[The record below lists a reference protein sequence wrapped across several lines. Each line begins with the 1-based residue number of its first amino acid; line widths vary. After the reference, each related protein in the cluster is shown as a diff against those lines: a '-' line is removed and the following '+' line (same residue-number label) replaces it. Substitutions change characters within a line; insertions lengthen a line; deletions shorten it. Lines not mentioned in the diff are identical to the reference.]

1 MASVIQK
8 HESTQKLKELLK
20 TLFQFDAIELDFGIY
35 RIMNYKR
42 TEIEN
47 FIESDLIKA
56 VEKEFEKYKAATR
69 KELNEEFQR
78 VKRQLVSSL
87 GESAL
92 ELSEVK
98 DEFQA
103 TPAAQNYLKAKKR
116 LEEVNITENIQS
128 QVFNDLYSFFS
139 RYYEDGDFI
148 SKRRYSSRQHKYAIP
163 YSGEEVKFHWA
174 NFDQYYVKTGEV
186 FKDYEFSSKGWK
198 FIFTTVFAD
207 VEAGNIKGRSRY
219 FFLSPDE
226 AINVDSQDK
235 LCVIKFEYRPLTE
248 EDLRL
253 YPVKTK
259 EGKEKTTGITQDEL
273 NQILKEK
280 ILKLITSTEPKAI
293 LLETEDEKS
302 FMERHLYKYTHKIT
316 SDFFIHKNLKG
327 FLEREL
333 DYFIK
338 TEVLDLSN
346 LDERHIARAKV
357 VENIGKRI
365 IEFLSQIEEF
375 QKALWEKKKFVLSTD
390 YVITLDRIPEE
401 LQNEVLK
408 NKQQSKEWE
417 ELGFEI
423 ATPSARNDE
432 RRVSVRGTKS
442 RSNLKF
448 PVDTKYFSE
457 DFKETLLEKLS
468 QQGSLD
474 DLIDGVLIKSENW
487 QALNL
492 ILGKYK
498 EKVQCIYIDPPFNT
512 GTNEF
517 LYKNKYLDSS
527 WVTMMYDR
535 LDLGRRLLKDDGSI
549 YVRIDYH
556 GNYYVRSLMDMI
568 FGEENFRNEII
579 VNRFKKPSDTL
590 AAVTESF
597 FFYIKDKNTKPL
609 FNRVTRPRTC
619 TFCKQPIEPRWHLMI
634 SSGEGKNP
642 VRINERVFYPP
653 RGQHWKYAQESVN
666 EMLKR
671 GRIKINENHSYTD
684 IFGIKVKGVLEY
696 LEAEEQFIDSNWTDI
711 PGYKYAAEFSTENA
725 EEPIKRVIEST
736 SNEGDLVMDFF
747 LGSGTTTAVA
757 QKLGRKWIGV
767 EMGEFFEDVPL
778 KRMKK
783 VLYGEKSGISKE
795 VNWQGGGFFKYQ
807 YIEQY
812 EDTLHNIEFP
822 NEERAQQVLKLFGE
836 EEASEYLMKYM
847 LDFETEGSP
856 SLLDLKQFE
865 NPFDYKLKI
874 ISGGE
879 GEKIT
884 GVNLVETFNY
894 LAGLEVS
901 KYKSLKKDGRKYI
914 FVLGEGNNRRVA
926 VVWRPAKDINLEKDK
941 KVIEG
946 NTKDFAPDD
955 IFINGDS
962 LVKGYAP
969 IESEFKT
976 LMTR

>member
-1 MASVIQK
+1 
-8 HESTQKLKELLK
+8 
-20 TLFQFDAIELDFGIY
+20 
-35 RIMNYKR
+35 MNYKR
-42 TEIEN
+42 REIN
-47 FIESDLIKA
+47 DFIEHDLIKS
-56 VEKEFEKYKAATR
+56 VETEFKKYKSITQ
-69 KELNEEFQR
+69 KELKEGLQKA
-78 VKRQLVSSL
+78 KRELISSL
-87 GESAL
+87 GEPAL
-92 ELSEVK
+92 KPDGEVT
-98 DEFQA
+98 DEFQT

-116 LEEVNITENIQS
+116 LEEANITETIQS

-163 YSGEEVKFHWA
+163 YNGEETKLYWA
-174 NFDQYYVKTGEV
+174 NFDQYYVKSGEV
-186 FKDYEFSSKGWK
+186 FKDYEFNSKGWN
-198 FIFTTVFAD
+198 FIFITAFAD
-207 VEAGNIKGRSRY
+207 VEVGNIKGVSRY
-219 FFLSPDE
+219 FFLAPNGVID
-226 AINVDSQDK
+226 IDNQNRVC
-235 LCVIKFEYRPLTE
+235 LIKFEYRPLTD
-248 EDLRL
+248 EDLRG
-253 YPVKTK
+253 YPIKTK
-259 EGKEKTTGITQDEL
+259 EGKEKTVGITQDEL

-293 LLETEDEKS
+293 LLETEDDRS
-302 FMERHLYKYTHKIT
+302 FLERHLYKYTHKIT

-327 FLEREL
+327 FLGREL

-375 QKALWEKKKFVLSTD
+375 QKTLWEKKKFVLNTD

-527 WVTMMYDR
+527 WVTMMYNR
-535 LDLGRRLLKDDGSI
+535 MDLGRRLLKDDGSI

-556 GNYYVRSLMDMI
+556 GNHYVRSLMDMV
-568 FGEENFRNEII
+568 FGEENFRNEATIRKS
-579 VNRFKKPSDTL
+579 NM
-590 AAVTESF
+590 
-597 FFYIKDKNTKPL
+597 
-609 FNRVTRPRTC
+609 
-619 TFCKQPIEPRWHLMI
+619 QGPIEKRFNPALESLYLYAKTEKTLIRPQYKKRT
-634 SSGEGKNP
+634 GEKKWLDMHSPKENP
-642 VRINERVFYPP
+642 KMHRVEINNEIFIAPKGR
-653 RGQHWKYAQESVN
+653 HWTFSQKKVN
-666 EMLKR
+666 ELISE
-671 GRIKINENHSYTD
+671 GRIRVIEKEYSDVFGSKHSKIPQ
-684 IFGIKVKGVLEY
+684 Y
-696 LEAEEQFIDSNWTDI
+696 LMSEVEVIDSNWTDM
-711 PGYKYAAEFSTENA
+711 PGYSQTQGFPTENS
-725 EEPIKRVIEST
+725 EILLKRVIEST
-736 SNEGDLVMDFF
+736 SDEDDLVMDFF

-757 QKLGRKWIGV
+757 QKLGRKWVGV
-767 EMGEFFEDVPL
+767 EMGEFFEDIPL

-783 VLYGEKSGISKE
+783 VLYGERSGVSKE
-795 VNWQGGGFFKYQ
+795 INWQGGGFFKYQ
-807 YIEQY
+807 YLEQY

-822 NEERAQQVLKLFGE
+822 NEERAQQMLKLFGE

-847 LDFETEGSP
+847 LKFETEGSS
-856 SLLDLKQFE
+856 SLLDLKQLE
-865 NPFDYKLKI
+865 NPFDYKLRV
-874 ISGGE
+874 ISGGK

-884 GVNLVETFNY
+884 GVDLVETFNY
-894 LAGLEVS
+894 LAGLKVS
-901 KYKSLKKDGRKYI
+901 KYSFLYENRRKYV
-914 FVLGEGNNRRVA
+914 FVLGERNSKRVA
-926 VVWRPAKDINLEKDK
+926 VIWRPTREINLEKDK
-941 KVIEG
+941 EIIEG
-946 NTKDFAPDD
+946 NIKDFEPDD

-962 LVKGYAP
+962 LVKGYKP
-969 IESEFKT
+969 IESDFKA
-976 LMTR
+976 LMAAR

>member
-1 MASVIQK
+1 MVEIMMNRGQGR
-8 HESTQKLKELLK
+8 ESKEKLKELLRE
-20 TLFQFDAIELDFGIY
+20 LFQFDCKELDFGIY

-42 TEIEN
+42 QEINDFIEN
-47 FIESDLIKA
+47 DLIKA
-56 VEKEFEKYKAATR
+56 VEKEFEKYKAATQKEIKEEFGKVK
-69 KELNEEFQR
+69 KELI
-78 VKRQLVSSL
+78 STL

-92 ELSEVK
+92 EVDGEVK
-98 DEFQA
+98 DEFRG
-103 TPAAQNYLKAKKR
+103 TPVAQTYQKVRKQ
-116 LEEVNITENIQS
+116 LEEIDITEDIQS
-128 QVFNDLYSFFS
+128 QVFNDLYNFFF

-148 SKRRYSSRQHKYAIP
+148 SKRRYSSNQYKYAIP
-163 YSGEEVKFHWA
+163 YSGEEVKLHWA

-186 FKDYEFSSKGWK
+186 FKDYEFNSKGWN

-207 VEAGNIKGRSRY
+207 VEVGNIKGGSRY
-219 FFLSPDE
+219 FFLAPAR
-226 AINVDSQDK
+226 AINIDNQNKVC
-235 LCVIKFEYRPLTE
+235 LIKFEYRPLAE
-248 EDLRL
+248 RDLRL

-302 FMERHLYKYTHKIT
+302 FLERHLYKYTHKIT

-375 QKALWEKKKFVLSTD
+375 QKTLWEKKKFVLSTD
-390 YVITLDRIPEE
+390 YVITLDRIPGEFH
-401 LQNEVLK
+401 QEVLN
-408 NKQQSKEWE
+408 NKRQSKEWE

-432 RRVSVRGTKS
+432 RRVSLRGTKS
-442 RSNLKF
+442 RSNLKL

-457 DFKETLLEKLS
+457 EFKETLLEKLS

-498 EKVQCIYIDPPFNT
+498 GKVQCIYIDPPFNT

-535 LDLGRRLLKDDGSI
+535 LDLGRKLLKNDGSI

-556 GNYYVRSLMDMI
+556 GNHYVRSLMDI
-568 FGEENFRNEII
+568 VFREENFRNEVVISRTRAKQEVENQFI
-579 VNRFKKPSDTL
+579 QQ
-590 AAVTESF
+590 TESL
-597 FFYIKDKNTKPL
+597 FFYSKGNQMILKSVERERGPEWHSLLHFPRADDK
-609 FNRVTRPRTC
+609 PRIILD
-619 TFCKQPIEPRWHLMI
+619 K
-634 SSGEGKNP
+634 K
-642 VRINERVFYPP
+642 FYPP
-653 RGQHWKYAQESVN
+653 RGRRWALSQERIDRFAERGKIRINKEESYVDCHGKKVVGVPELLYDSEIVGN
-666 EMLKR
+666 EWL
-671 GRIKINENHSYTD
+671 
-684 IFGIKVKGVLEY
+684 
-696 LEAEEQFIDSNWTDI
+696 DI
-711 PGYKYAAEFSTENA
+711 PGYSQAQHFPTENS
-725 EEPIKRVIEST
+725 EILLKRVIEST

-757 QKLGRKWIGV
+757 QKLGRKWLGV
-767 EMGEFFEDVPL
+767 EMGEFFEDFPL
-778 KRMKK
+778 ARMKK
-783 VLYGEKSGISKE
+783 VLYGERSGISKE
-795 VNWQGGGFFKYQ
+795 INWKGGGFFKYQ
-807 YIEQY
+807 YVEQY

-822 NEERAQQVLKLFGE
+822 NEERAQQMLKLFGE
-836 EEASEYLMKYM
+836 EEASEYLMKYV
-847 LDFETEGSP
+847 LSFETEGSP
-856 SLLDLKQFE
+856 SLLNLKQFE
-865 NPFDYKLKI
+865 KPSDYKLRT
-874 ISGGE
+874 ISGGKA
-879 GEKIT
+879 EKIT
-884 GVNLVETFNY
+884 GVDLVETFNY
-894 LAGLEVS
+894 LIGLKVS
-901 KYKSLKKDGRKYI
+901 KYKSLKKNGRKYI
-914 FVLGEGNNRRVA
+914 FVLGERNNRRVA

-962 LVKGYAP
+962 LVKGYKP
-969 IESEFKT
+969 IESEFKA
-976 LMTR
+976 LMAR